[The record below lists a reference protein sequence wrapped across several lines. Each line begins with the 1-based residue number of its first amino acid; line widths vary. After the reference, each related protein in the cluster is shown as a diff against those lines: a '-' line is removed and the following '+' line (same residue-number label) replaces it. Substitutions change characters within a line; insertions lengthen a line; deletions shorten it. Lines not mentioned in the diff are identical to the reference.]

1 MRHGLS
7 VAYGILILGGVWFA
21 LMVSG
26 VLRSW
31 ALDVSKIVPSW
42 LVLIAVLATPFL
54 AALCSLD
61 FVSDLRARV
70 VALVLLLVSVPLLP
84 LAFDAHPLL
93 VTLIGFGTLLEAYS
107 IPVINRRWLSR
118 RGKGGQQSL
127 GGPLQ

>member
-1 MRHGLS
+1 MLGDATMRHGLS

-61 FVSDLRARV
+61 FVSDLRARA

-84 LAFDAHPLL
+84 SAFDAHPLL
-93 VTLIGFGTLLEAYS
+93 VTLIGFGPLLEAY
-107 IPVINRRWLSR
+107 
-118 RGKGGQQSL
+118 
-127 GGPLQ
+127 